1 MSPPPDEPGDRP
13 EIVGSGAQESLGE
26 GMLGDLMEQA
36 QKLMAAQAQA
46 AELEVEGS
54 AGGGAVRIRA
64 TGAGKAIS
72 VSIAPEVVEP
82 DDVSML
88 EDLVLAALHDLDL
101 RVHEVQRDAMGPFGQ
116 LFGAG

>member
-1 MSPPPDEPGDRP
+1 MDLPDEPSERP
-13 EIVGSGAQESLGE
+13 EIVGGDVQAALGE

-36 QKLMAAQAQA
+36 QQLMAAQAQA
-46 AELEVEGS
+46 AEREVEGS

-72 VSIAPEVVEP
+72 VSIAPEVVDP
-82 DDVSML
+82 DDMSML

-116 LFGAG
+116 LFGAS